1 MSCGARCHGD
11 GVTSVWARSGP
22 GFMQENLLLVG
33 PARDSNSRVP
43 CRCAVLAARVAV
55 GSGGGCR
62 CSPATCRAGAPSG
75 RRWTHG
81 RPGIVRAG
89 GGREIRRRKPRLH
102 LRRGT
107 ERSAHGEV
115 VGGVAWTWVC
125 GPLSDAHECDKRGR
139 GPEHGGRGPG
149 DGADASGA
157 RVGRR
162 GGLDAGLVR
171 SGSWER
177 VKPGPRSGARTGVKS
192 RGCEVGP
199 TFP

>member
-1 MSCGARCHGD
+1 
-11 GVTSVWARSGP
+11 
-22 GFMQENLLLVG
+22 MQENLLRVG

-75 RRWTHG
+75 RRLAT
-81 RPGIVRAG
+81 RTARDRAG
-89 GGREIRRRKPRLH
+89 RWWTGDSAPKASVASPSRYGEVGG
-102 LRRGT
+102 
-107 ERSAHGEV
+107 GEV
-115 VGGVAWTWVC
+115 VGGVAWTRVC

-149 DGADASGA
+149 EGADASCS

-171 SGSWER
+171 SGSQ
-177 VKPGPRSGARTGVKS
+177 GQRSNP

-199 TFP
+199 TCP